1 MLFGDRQMS
10 VCPTPVADRRQRAGV
25 TLLCRYLPHHV
36 LTLPRLSPNV
46 AEAEEGERCPIR
58 ARVVLAIWSVAAEI
72 DEACL
77 VGMERELVPSKTLA
91 QYVQNPPGIL
101 DVCERHHGV
110 ISKTDKG
117 TVPLEP
123 RFHLVLEPLIQHMM
137 QENDGKHGRGPWALQ
152 TCPRNGSG

>member
-1 MLFGDRQMS
+1 VAPHLRNQLGMLLGDRQMS
-10 VCPTPVADRRQRAGV
+10 VCPTPIADRRQRAGV

-58 ARVVLAIWSVAAEI
+58 VRVVLAIWSVAAEI
-72 DEACL
+72 DKACL
-77 VGMERELVPSKTLA
+77 VGMERELVPRKTLA
-91 QYVQNPPGIL
+91 QYIQNPLGIL
-101 DVCERHHGV
+101 KVCERHHGV

-123 RFHLVLEPLIQHMM
+123 RFHLVHEPLIQHMM
-137 QENDGKHGRGPWALQ
+137 QEDVR
-152 TCPRNGSG
+152 